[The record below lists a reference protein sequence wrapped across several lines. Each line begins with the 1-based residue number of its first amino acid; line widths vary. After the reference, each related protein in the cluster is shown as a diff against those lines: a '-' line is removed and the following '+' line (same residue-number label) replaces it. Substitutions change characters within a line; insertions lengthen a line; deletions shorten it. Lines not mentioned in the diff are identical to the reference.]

1 MTRNSLTD
9 DPLEAVGVA
18 VQEADDLLSWD
29 YPAFA
34 DEASLEFPGFDI
46 LEDCL
51 FVTAQGRGCLGDGK
65 EVLIGHLNF
74 NKKIFFG
81 FFIIGSYPNK
91 LPTIIANSSFINF
104 INMPVISWLPS
115 RNNNFNKMAIK
126 FKGIFVVNFFFK
138 FFFCFSADFFHW
150 NYDIPSRFSS
160 LSTLFSKSDK
170 DCLLFHAR
178 KRQAGEA

>member
-51 FVTAQGRGCLGDGK
+51 FVAAQGRGCLGDGK
-65 EVLIGHLNF
+65 EVLIGH
-74 NKKIFFG
+74 
-81 FFIIGSYPNK
+81 
-91 LPTIIANSSFINF
+91 
-104 INMPVISWLPS
+104 W
-115 RNNNFNKMAIK
+115 
-126 FKGIFVVNFFFK
+126 
-138 FFFCFSADFFHW
+138 
-150 NYDIPSRFSS
+150 IPSRFSS
-160 LSTLFSKSDK
+160 ASTRFAKSEEARLS
-170 DCLLFHAR
+170 
-178 KRQAGEA
+178 